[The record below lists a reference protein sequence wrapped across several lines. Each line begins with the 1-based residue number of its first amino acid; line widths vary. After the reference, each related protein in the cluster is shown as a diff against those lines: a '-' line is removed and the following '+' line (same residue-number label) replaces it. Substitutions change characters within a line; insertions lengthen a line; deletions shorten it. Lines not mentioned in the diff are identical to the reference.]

1 VDDEED
7 ARMSIADVMTRDP
20 MTLDV
25 MNTAA
30 DAALV
35 MAERD
40 IGDVIVCDG
49 DQVCGIVTDRD
60 IVVRA
65 VAHNR
70 NPVTVTLG
78 EICSRTMVTLSPDD
92 SADDAVRLMS
102 ERALRRLPVVA
113 DGRAVGI
120 VSLGDLAVERDR
132 ESVLGQIS
140 AAPPNT

>member
-1 VDDEED
+1 VNDEED
-7 ARMSIADVMTRDP
+7 AGMNVAELMTKDP

-30 DAALV
+30 EAALA

-40 IGDVIVCDG
+40 IGDVIVRDG

-65 VAHNR
+65 VAQNR

-92 SADDAVRLMS
+92 SVDEAIRLMS

-113 DGRAVGI
+113 EGRAVGI

-132 ESVLGQIS
+132 QSVLGEIS

>member
-1 VDDEED
+1 MKISDL
-7 ARMSIADVMTRDP
+7 MTSEP
-20 MTLDV
+20 ATLDV

-30 DAALV
+30 EAATV

-40 IGDVIVCDG
+40 VGDVIVRDG
-49 DQVCGIVTDRD
+49 EQVCGIVTDRD

-65 VAHNR
+65 VAENR
-70 NPVTVTLG
+70 NPVTVPLG
-78 EICSRTMVTLSPDD
+78 DICSRSVVTLSPDD
-92 SADDAVRLMS
+92 SVDDAVRVMS
-102 ERALRRLPVVA
+102 EQALRRLPVVV

-132 ESVLGQIS
+132 DSALGRIS